1 MPTPAYIFSTLDD
14 EPIVPSLSDFQTKA
28 SSVMDHQNTST
39 TLRTSAKK
47 PTAEDELEELELDSF
62 ISDKKKTRDFYNE
75 DEQEPQTLN
84 KRDYGN
90 FSLLVVLCK
99 KIHGKSN
106 SKTMTNGMLFL

>member
-1 MPTPAYIFSTLDD
+1 VTFIRNRPLLWTTR
-14 EPIVPSLSDFQTKA
+14 
-28 SSVMDHQNTST
+28 

-62 ISDKKKTRDFYNE
+62 ISDKKKSRDFYNE

-90 FSLLVVLCK
+90 FTLLVVLCK
-99 KIHGKSN
+99 NDKIKPN
-106 SKTMTNGMLFL
+106 FY